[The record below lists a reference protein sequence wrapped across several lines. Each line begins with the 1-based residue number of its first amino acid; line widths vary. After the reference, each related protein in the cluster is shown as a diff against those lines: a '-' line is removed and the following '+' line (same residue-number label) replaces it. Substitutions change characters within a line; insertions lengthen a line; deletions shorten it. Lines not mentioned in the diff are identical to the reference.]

1 MRRTIVYSTIL
12 QMIWSQKW
20 IIFPLK
26 KSNMQSESISSLQT
40 LVVCSVVTTNLI
52 EGMDRVQLRL
62 ACQFWERIF
71 FFLTDI
77 FTCSWDLY
85 EICKVAIA
93 KKLSGLKLTDI
104 ITEITATV
112 QLTFTLIIDSSWLI
126 GCASCCSYCIRF
138 TLIYSYWGH
147 DESLCLIID
156 YRENNLDITEKWSRI
171 E

>member
-1 MRRTIVYSTIL
+1 MYSTIL

-40 LVVCSVVTTNLI
+40 LRSVFCCNHKP
-52 EGMDRVQLRL
+52 DRGYGQGSTQVGLSVLRKNIL
-62 ACQFWERIF
+62 
-71 FFLTDI
+71 FLTDI

-112 QLTFTLIIDSSWLI
+112 QLTFTLINDSSWLI